1 MELIPRSSDI
11 DAFVNAVARDIG
23 ELPKLI
29 TLEKG
34 NLVDAIN
41 EIALRHVDIVKD
53 TEYNVKIAELEARLD
68 ALEANP

>member
-1 MELIPRSSDI
+1 MELIPRSGDI

-29 TLEKG
+29 TTEKG

-53 TEYNVKIAELEARLD
+53 TEYNIKIAELEARLD

>member
-1 MELIPRSSDI
+1 MELIPRSGDI

-29 TLEKG
+29 TMEKG
-34 NLVDAIN
+34 NLVNAIN
-41 EIALRHVDIVKD
+41 EIALRHVDIVKG
-53 TEYNVKIAELEARLD
+53 TEYNIKIAELEARLD

>member
-68 ALEANP
+68 ALEANS

>member
-1 MELIPRSSDI
+1 MELIPRSGDI

-29 TLEKG
+29 TKEKG

-41 EIALRHVDIVKD
+41 EIVLRHVDIVKG
-53 TEYNVKIAELEARLD
+53 TEYNIKIAELEARLD